1 MVITFSLV
9 IDFNYK
15 EAVTL
20 NGILQYVLQKLTIH
34 FSDLL
39 EDLIQNSIPWQV
51 WHHKGNRRK
60 TIIVE

>member
-39 EDLIQNSIPWQV
+39 KDLIQNSIPWQV
-51 WHHKGNRRK
+51 WHH
-60 TIIVE
+60 